1 MPRTTVRPGFAR
13 RGGWGWRVL
22 GHPQP
27 RCRVCTSGPEPRG
40 AVPSPASREARLFLP
55 ISKPVNWAPEK
66 INDLPQFTQPV
77 MESCDLA
84 PASPASQT
92 FPVLFL
98 FSFFSF
104 LKSTASLSLLRLP
117 CSDLLKQPPGCTHK
131 TQRDAAPLTSPQG
144 ELSRQHRPARPP
156 ALQGQK
162 GRGEPGRG
170 PAARES
176 SRPRGA
182 AHYSVCLPSPH
193 PAWPRILEGAGA

>member
-1 MPRTTVRPGFAR
+1 M
-13 RGGWGWRVL
+13 
-22 GHPQP
+22 
-27 RCRVCTSGPEPRG
+27 
-40 AVPSPASREARLFLP
+40 PSPPSREARLFLP

-104 LKSTASLSLLRLP
+104 FKSTASLSLLRLP

-176 SRPRGA
+176 SRPQGPPTTVFAFPLLIPPGPASLREL
-182 AHYSVCLPSPH
+182 VPKPSP
-193 PAWPRILEGAGA
+193 PPEELE